1 MEKLPKLSK
10 AFFINGGAG
19 RVVCSIPALE
29 KYAAD
34 HRDDDF
40 IIVSESWE
48 ELYKGSIPLRDRVYS
63 PLHKDL
69 FKDHL
74 KDKEVI
80 TPEPYR
86 LNAYF
91 NQKVNL
97 VQAFDI
103 IINELDHIPEGM
115 DNKVPHL
122 ELSKTEQITG
132 HNIVNEVK
140 QVTGCDKVVVFQ
152 PFGQSIQF
160 EGKFIFDTSGRSF
173 ELTNA
178 VDIIKKLKENNYGII
193 VMSQVEIPGWQEMG
207 IAMPKH
213 MNLMQWAGVI
223 KAADYFLGCDSV
235 GQHLSVATASK
246 GTVVLGATYPE
257 NVSYSN
263 VQYHTIIDLAGDESS
278 SHKRNYSPIR
288 LTMDECIDRN
298 NEDCMIVDGQNLEKI
313 IDSVTKSIGVGRRTE
328 PTNSSCCDATMQ
340 PPNIPNKS
348 FETPKIPKI
357 TKSGQSITKKLLT
370 TSKKASGFDIPK
382 TSKKKPIDELV
393 KMELNKNTK
402 QNS

>member
-29 KYAAD
+29 NYAAD

-152 PFGQSIQF
+152 PFGQSVQV

-173 ELTNA
+173 EITN
-178 VDIIKKLKENNYGII
+178 VVEIIQKLKENNYGII
-193 VMSQVEIPGWQEMG
+193 VMSQIDIPSWQEMG
-207 IAMPKH
+207 IAMPRN
-213 MNLMQWAGVI
+213 MNLMGWAGVI
-223 KAADYFLGCDSV
+223 NAADYFLGCDSV
-235 GQHLSVATASK
+235 GQHLSVATQSK
-246 GTVVLGATYPE
+246 ATVVLGATYPE
-257 NVSYSN
+257 NVSYKD
-263 VQYHTIIDLAGDESS
+263 VQYHTIIDLGNGDYGR
-278 SHKRNYSPIR
+278 KRNYSPIR
-288 LTMDECIDRN
+288 LTMDECVDRN
-298 NEDCMIVDGQNLEKI
+298 NEDCMILDEGQLKEV
-313 IDSVTKSIGVGRRTE
+313 IDSITKSIGIGKRTE

-340 PPNIPNKS
+340 LPNIPNTS
-348 FETPKIPKI
+348 PETPKIPKI
-357 TKSGQSITKKLLT
+357 SQSGQSITKQLLKP
-370 TSKKASGFDIPK
+370 SKKIAGFNKPK
-382 TSKKKPIDELV
+382 ISKKKTIDELV
-393 KMELNKNTK
+393 KMELNKNIK
-402 QNS
+402 ENS

>member
-103 IINELDHIPEGM
+103 IINELDHIPEGI
-115 DNKVPHL
+115 DSKVPHL

-152 PFGQSIQF
+152 PFGQSVQV

-173 ELTNA
+173 EIAN
-178 VDIIKKLKENNYGII
+178 VVEIIQKLKENNYGII
-193 VMSQVEIPGWQEMG
+193 VMSQIDIPSWQEMG
-207 IAMPKH
+207 IAMPRN
-213 MNLMQWAGVI
+213 MNLMGWAGVI
-223 KAADYFLGCDSV
+223 NAADYFLGCDSV
-235 GQHLSVATASK
+235 GQHLSVATRSK

-257 NVSYSN
+257 NVSYKD
-263 VQYHTIIDLAGDESS
+263 VQYHTIIDLGNGDYGR
-278 SHKRNYSPIR
+278 KRNYSPIR
-288 LTMDECIDRN
+288 LTMDECVDRN
-298 NEDCMIVDGQNLEKI
+298 NEDCMILDEGQLKEV
-313 IDSVTKSIGVGRRTE
+313 IDSITKSIGIGKRTE

-340 PPNIPNKS
+340 LPNIPNTS
-348 FETPKIPKI
+348 PETPKIPKI
-357 TKSGQSITKKLLT
+357 SQSGQSITKQLLKP
-370 TSKKASGFDIPK
+370 SKKIAGFNKPK
-382 TSKKKPIDELV
+382 ISKKKTIDELV
-393 KMELNKNTK
+393 KMELNKNIK
-402 QNS
+402 ENS

>member
-29 KYAAD
+29 KYAAN

-48 ELYKGSIPLRDRVYS
+48 ELYKGSIALRDRVYS

-97 VQAFDI
+97 CQAFDI
-103 IINELDHIPEGM
+103 IINELDYIPEGTQ
-115 DNKVPHL
+115 NKVPHL
-122 ELSKTEQITG
+122 ELNKTEQITG

-140 QVTGCDKVVVFQ
+140 EVTNCDRVVVFQ
-152 PFGQSIQF
+152 PFGQSVQV

-173 ELTNA
+173 E
-178 VDIIKKLKENNYGII
+178 IINVVEIIQKLKENNYGII
-193 VMSQVEIPGWQEMG
+193 VMSQIDIPSWQEMG
-207 IAMPKH
+207 IAMPRN
-213 MNLMQWAGVI
+213 MNLMGWAGVI
-223 KAADYFLGCDSV
+223 NAADYFLGCDSV
-235 GQHLSVATASK
+235 GQHLSVATQSK

-257 NVSYSN
+257 NVSYNN
-263 VQYHTIIDLAGDESS
+263 VQYHTIIDLGNGES

-288 LTMDECIDRN
+288 LTMDECVDRN
-298 NEDCMIVDGQNLEKI
+298 NEDCMIVDSSDLERI
-313 IDSVTKSIGVGRRTE
+313 IDSVTKSIGVGKKLTS
-328 PTNSSCCDATMQ
+328 TNSLSVQ
-340 PPNIPNKS
+340 PPNIPDKS

-370 TSKKASGFDIPK
+370 TSKKASGFDTSK
-382 TSKKKPIDELV
+382 TSKKKTIDELV
-393 KMELNKNTK
+393 EMELNKNTK
-402 QNS
+402 KNS